1 MAGLPSLDLHFGV
14 AVTVFRIGSI
24 VMGTFSV
31 HRMQCFILH
40 YQVVAIVFFF
50 SALLVG
56 CNNHVKPQFSSSK
69 SMSGGVSAGGSGPV
83 NVAASDGPLV
93 EKKPATLSGIE
104 VSLLKQAQEA
114 FRKARYTTPQHNN
127 AYDKFHSVLLLNP
140 DNSQARAGLQAILLR
155 YSRLVRTALE
165 SGRVKAASAYL
176 RQAEL
181 FYPANALLMDLKQ
194 QIHRVKASYAQRQS
208 TLQNTAPKTPL
219 PVHEDVGL
227 SETELSAKSEAI
239 LDVLV
244 DIGKRLKDSDES
256 VLIFAR
262 SDREGRWIYKQLK
275 QAAEGYRVRGDI
287 RIARAPKLRILP
299 PL

>member
-1 MAGLPSLDLHFGV
+1 
-14 AVTVFRIGSI
+14 
-24 VMGTFSV
+24 MGAFSV
-31 HRMQCFILH
+31 HRIKHFILH
-40 YQVVAIVFFF
+40 CQVVAVASFL
-50 SALLVG
+50 SAILVG
-56 CNNHVKPQFSSSK
+56 CNAHVKPQLSSSE
-69 SMSGGVSAGGSGPV
+69 SMSSAVSDERRGSDKSVASAGQPEGY
-83 NVAASDGPLV
+83 
-93 EKKPATLSGIE
+93 KPSTLSGIE

-140 DNSQARAGLQAILLR
+140 DNAQARAGLQAILLR

-176 RQAEL
+176 HQAEL
-181 FYPANALLMDLKQ
+181 FYPANALLMDLKKE
-194 QIHRVKASYAQRQS
+194 IYRVKASYAQRQS
-208 TLQNTAPKTPL
+208 TLQNTAPKAQFS
-219 PVHEDVGL
+219 VHEDVGL
-227 SETELSAKSEAI
+227 PERELSAKSEAI
-239 LDVLV
+239 LDLLV
-244 DIGKRLKDSDES
+244 DIGKRLRDSDES

-275 QAAEGYRVRGDI
+275 HAAEGYRVRGDI

>member
-1 MAGLPSLDLHFGV
+1 MRRIKRFVSRYRVVVVVSLLS
-14 AVTVFRIGSI
+14 A
-24 VMGTFSV
+24 
-31 HRMQCFILH
+31 IL
-40 YQVVAIVFFF
+40 A
-50 SALLVG
+50 G
-56 CNNHVKPQFSSSK
+56 CNTRVKPQASLSESVGKGVVGGRSSAT
-69 SMSGGVSAGGSGPV
+69 GSATS
-83 NVAASDGPLV
+83 VAQPA
-93 EKKPATLSGIE
+93 EQKPSTLSGIE
-104 VSLLKQAQEA
+104 ESLLKQAQEA

-140 DNSQARAGLQAILLR
+140 DNAQARAGLQAILLR

-176 RQAEL
+176 HQAEL
-181 FYPANALLMDLKQ
+181 FYPANALLMDLKKE
-194 QIHRVKASYAQRQS
+194 IHRVKTTYAQRQS
-208 TLQNTAPKTPL
+208 TMQNIAPKAPL
-219 PVHEDVGL
+219 PAHEDVGL
-227 SETELSAKSEAI
+227 PEKELSAKSEAI

>member
-1 MAGLPSLDLHFGV
+1 MRRIKRFVSRYRVVVVVSLLS
-14 AVTVFRIGSI
+14 A
-24 VMGTFSV
+24 
-31 HRMQCFILH
+31 IL
-40 YQVVAIVFFF
+40 A
-50 SALLVG
+50 G
-56 CNNHVKPQFSSSK
+56 CNTRVKPQASLSESVGKGVVGGRSSAT
-69 SMSGGVSAGGSGPV
+69 GSATS
-83 NVAASDGPLV
+83 VAQPA
-93 EKKPATLSGIE
+93 EQKPSTLSGIE
-104 VSLLKQAQEA
+104 ESLLKQAQEA

-140 DNSQARAGLQAILLR
+140 DNAQARAGLQAILLR

-176 RQAEL
+176 HQAEL
-181 FYPANALLMDLKQ
+181 FYPANALLMDLKKE
-194 QIHRVKASYAQRQS
+194 IHRVKTRYAQRQS
-208 TLQNTAPKTPL
+208 TMQNIASKAPL
-219 PVHEDVGL
+219 PAHEDVGL
-227 SETELSAKSEAI
+227 PEKELSAKSEAI